1 MVEELESHFEERKDD
16 LIRRLKRLMKLIFR
30 PENLTVSLTSD
41 AEGREGLEEQVKA
54 LKAVLCREPVETGKM
69 EWQPEQKNEGFC
81 TSGQVQ
87 YVAAA
92 GNFRKAGFAYTG
104 ALRILKTVLNYD
116 YLWMNLRVKG
126 GAYGC
131 MSAFRRTG
139 ESFLVSYRDP
149 HLKRTLEVYEG
160 LPEYLRQFHADERE
174 MTKYII
180 GTVSELDVPLNASAK
195 GAVALNA
202 WFSGLTE
209 EDFQRERE
217 QILDA
222 DEEDIR
228 KLADLTEAVLKQ
240 HNICVVGS
248 EKSVEDAA
256 DVFKSTESLIRA

>member
-1 MVEELESHFEERKDD
+1 M
-16 LIRRLKRLMKLIFR
+16 
-30 PENLTVSLTSD
+30 SLTSD